1 MNENRKAMYEKLD
14 TQLTAWSAQM
24 DRFKAMGASAEA
36 KFTSECG
43 TTLEALQHKHAE
55 ASAKLTELKA
65 AGDEAWD
72 RLEAGLEKIMADG
85 TAAYHSAVSKVK

>member
-1 MNENRKAMYEKLD
+1 MNEKREAIYEKLD

-55 ASAKLTELKA
+55 ASAKLAELKA

-72 RLEAGLEKIMADG
+72 RLEAGLEKILADG
-85 TAAYHSAVSKVK
+85 TAAYHAAEAKFK